1 LTFHHGLLG
10 YAYCPPNE
18 TWPCATKNTGT
29 PWQHT
34 IAIGGQTQALQ
45 EYQHDS
51 LNRLVM
57 ASEYA
62 GSNTFTL
69 GCPDSGSVWCRQ
81 FAYDNA
87 GNMTET
93 VRSPSGSE
101 SWDATTINP
110 STNRVA
116 DAGWTYDNAGNVTKN
131 PTAPPMTIGYDG
143 ENRQVAICQNMT
155 NDPASCPD
163 QAGTGRILYVYD
175 GLGNRVQRIDPSGNA
190 TTYVYDAFGR
200 LAAEYGGT
208 SSGAAGTQ
216 YVTVDALGS
225 TRLVMAGTQASERH
239 DFQPYGYETY
249 ASGTWRTGVTG
260 YGADTMRQKFTGQER
275 DNESGLDFFQA
286 RYFAGAQG
294 RFASPDPGNAGAN
307 PADPQSWNGY
317 AYVSNNPLGYTD
329 PSGLWMCA
337 TCAGAET
344 GNPVGVAIG
353 AAIDLGL
360 ALYGIFGGGGGSQAD
375 LSSVAYTPVTLRPS
389 PSADWGGSNEQIPGS
404 ADSGGTYEPGS
415 IWNERVPI
423 SGSGGLFNV
432 GGVFGGGST
441 GPFVFSEVDANS
453 VEMHHI
459 FIQQLQPW
467 FQAAG
472 ININK
477 YLIALPMGVHR
488 LTQFGGIHTGADNW
502 NAAWKAWRAAHENAT
517 KDEMFNFA

>member
-1 LTFHHGLLG
+1 
-10 YAYCPPNE
+10 
-18 TWPCATKNTGT
+18 
-29 PWQHT
+29 
-34 IAIGGQTQALQ
+34 
-45 EYQHDS
+45 
-51 LNRLVM
+51 
-57 ASEYA
+57 
-62 GSNTFTL
+62 
-69 GCPDSGSVWCRQ
+69 VWCRQ

-101 SWDATTINP
+101 PWDATTINP

-190 TTYVYDAFGR
+190 TTYVYDAFGK

-249 ASGTWRTGVTG
+249 ASGTWRAGVTG

-286 RYFAGAQG
+286 RYYAAGQG

-317 AYVSNNPLGYTD
+317 AYVSNNPLMYTD
-329 PSGLWMCA
+329 PSGMIGEA
-337 TCAGAET
+337 TTTGATIGTNICGPVCT
-344 GNPVGVAIG
+344 GVGIGIG

-360 ALYGIFGGGGGSQAD
+360 ALYGLFGGGSSQAD
-375 LSSVAYTPVTLRPS
+375 LSSVASTPVTLQPS
-389 PSADWGGSNEQIPGS
+389 PSADAQGYP
-404 ADSGGTYEPGS
+404 ADSDPWNDQPSPGAAGG
-415 IWNERVPI
+415 
-423 SGSGGLFNV
+423 GGYG
-432 GGVFGGGST
+432 GGVYGGGSSSN
-441 GPFVFSEVDANS
+441 PFIFNIQSAAQAARQMNS
-453 VEMHHI
+453 WWTVIQIHLDKIAREAKNNPEAPVIGHWRGEI
-459 FIQQLQPW
+459 AARAQEILRKAAQVTKGRSGGAEAAKKFIQRTLNVSAEEVERLVKTQIIFVDPCL
-467 FQAAG
+467 
-472 ININK
+472 
-477 YLIALPMGVHR
+477 LDPMGIR
-488 LTQFGGIHTGADNW
+488 MPSCRYGAGGGV
-502 NAAWKAWRAAHENAT
+502 
-517 KDEMFNFA
+517 MY